1 MMQRILLVRSI
12 FLFLTLVSAA
22 LATAE
27 AQTLVTTMK
36 LGRDELGLVKTS
48 QGISTKISFPER
60 INEIIC
66 GDLYD
71 PGDGRGNFV
80 VQRSDRDLFLKP
92 VKSSGVSNLFV
103 KTGEQGEYTYSFE
116 LLVVPVTQSFRIV
129 NIINRLTIEKA
140 ISEPSSLPSK
150 ASALPSKASPLP
162 STVAIAAS
170 MIGVVSPLDAPGIP
184 GIGLGTTHEA
194 PPPLTTGSANRSAR
208 RDSGPTAA
216 PTKGSAARVEL
227 QSEAIKRVKP
237 SYPYLAQQ
245 ARITGQVVVEVI
257 VNEEGRVTE
266 STAISGH
273 SLLREAAVNAAR
285 SWRFQPFRATK
296 LDGLSVPTV
305 GTITFVFRNPDAKDP
320 SVSKG
325 SLSAARKSI
334 KP

>member
-1 MMQRILLVRSI
+1 MTQRFLLVRSI
-12 FLFLTLVSAA
+12 SLFLTLVSVA

-80 VQRSDRDLFLKP
+80 IQRSDRDLFLKP
-92 VKSSGVSNLFV
+92 VKSTGVSNLFV

-140 ISEPSSLPSK
+140 VSKASSLPP
-150 ASALPSKASPLP
+150 A
-162 STVAIAAS
+162 VAIAAS
-170 MIGVVSPLDAPGIP
+170 MIGVVSPPHAPSIP
-184 GIGLGTTHEA
+184 GIGLGTTYEV
-194 PPPLTTGSANRSAR
+194 PPPPTTGTPNPSAR
-208 RDSGPTAA
+208 RDSSSTAA
-216 PTKGSAARVEL
+216 PINPSTTRVEL
-227 QSEAIKRVKP
+227 QSEAIKREKP
-237 SYPYLAQQ
+237 PYPYLAQK
-245 ARITGQVVVEVI
+245 AGVTGQVVVEVV

-266 STAISGH
+266 SRAVSGPL
-273 SLLREAAVNAAR
+273 LLREAAVNAAR
-285 SWRFQPFRATK
+285 SWKFRPFRPTK
-296 LDGLSVPTV
+296 LDGIPVQAV
-305 GTITFVFRNPDAKDP
+305 GTITFVFHPP
-320 SVSKG
+320 SS
-325 SLSAARKSI
+325 
-334 KP
+334 P